1 MALPS
6 SLVGRSSARLLHRG
20 AGRARAYLALTK
32 PRIVE
37 QLLITTVP
45 TMFAARRGVPSVTLM
60 IATVA
65 GGALVAG
72 GANALNMVAD
82 RDIDRLMHRTRHR
95 PLVTGEVSPGAAT
108 VFALVL
114 ELAGFSELWGTVNL
128 LSAVLALSATVFY
141 VFVYTLWLKRNSK
154 QNIVIGGAAGAVP
167 VLVGWAAVTGKVGW
181 PALMLFAIIFLWTP
195 PHFWALAVRYREDYR
210 TVNVPMLPAV
220 TTLTETAHQILWYSV
235 ALFAASVSFAFVGHM
250 GAFYIAS
257 AILLGGVFIS
267 HAVRFWREKSA
278 GAAMVLFRFSIVY
291 LTLLFV
297 AITADV
303 LIRYR

>member
-1 MALPS
+1 M
-6 SLVGRSSARLLHRG
+6 
-20 AGRARAYLALTK
+20 
-32 PRIVE
+32 
-37 QLLITTVP
+37 
-45 TMFAARRGVPSVTLM
+45 M
-60 IATVA
+60 ATVA

-72 GANALNMVAD
+72 GANALNMIAD

-95 PLVTGEVSPGAAT
+95 PLVTGEVSASAAA

-114 ELAGFSELWGTVNL
+114 ELAGFSELWATVNL

-167 VLVGWAAVTGKVGW
+167 VLVGWAAVTGEVGW

-210 TVNVPMLPAV
+210 IVNVPMLPAV
-220 TTLTETAHQILWYSV
+220 TTLAKTAHQIFGYSV
-235 ALFAASVSFAFVGHM
+235 ALFGASLAFAFVGHM
-250 GAFYIAS
+250 GVFYIVA
-257 AILLGGVFIS
+257 ATLLGGVFIS
-267 HAVRFWREKSA
+267 HAVRFWREQSV
-278 GAAMVLFRFSIVY
+278 GTAMALFRYSIIY

-297 AITADV
+297 AIAVDV

>member
-6 SLVGRSSARLLHRG
+6 PLVGRL
-20 AGRARAYLALTK
+20 RARVLHKSANRARGYLALTK

-45 TMFAARRGVPSVTLM
+45 TMFAARKGVPSVTLM

-108 VFALVL
+108 VFALAL
-114 ELAGFSELWGTVNL
+114 EVAGFGERWGTVNP

-141 VFVYTLWLKRNSK
+141 VLVYTLWLKRNSK

-210 TVNVPMLPAV
+210 AVNVPMLPAV
-220 TTLTETAHQILWYSV
+220 TTLAKTAHQIFGYSV
-235 ALFAASVSFAFVGHM
+235 ALFGASLAFAYVGHM
-250 GAFYIAS
+250 GVLYIVTAT
-257 AILLGGVFIS
+257 LLGGLFIS
-267 HAVRFWREKSA
+267 HAVRFWREQSA
-278 GAAMVLFRFSIVY
+278 SAAMALFRYSIVY